1 MSSGGDFYR
10 VAANRCGAI
19 GEAGDFGVRAH
30 RKGKSVRRTRGSEAG
45 LGDMWNI
52 SSGNVVGGE
61 NDMAAVEEDE
71 KPEASDASGVI
82 LI

>member
-1 MSSGGDFYR
+1 
-10 VAANRCGAI
+10 
-19 GEAGDFGVRAH
+19 
-30 RKGKSVRRTRGSEAG
+30 
-45 LGDMWNI
+45 MWDI
-52 SSGNVVGGE
+52 SSGNVVGWE